1 MLREIVVYDRRCL
14 TNTSPLFVTSL
25 QKSLFQPRL
34 CIVRQKQISVKEKPK
49 VTMIY
54 VALLRQNVF
63 ICEGNTYSNDITCI
77 TLFSY
82 AFCI

>member
-49 VTMIY
+49 VTIIHISW
-54 VALLRQNVF
+54 LGQNVS
-63 ICEGNTYSNDITCI
+63 ICEGNI
-77 TLFSY
+77 F
-82 AFCI
+82 